1 MDRPGMVL
9 KQRSAEQGMTLI
21 EVMISMIVLGIVLI
35 GLGQALTYGIKVNNE
50 SKVRM
55 TNLNMCKY
63 QTENLKT
70 QISQSLAVFDGIEE
84 SNTNHYVDANG
95 DLTYSSTGGVKTA
108 AFTSSS
114 AFRVSV
120 AISNSALTKTEAGIT
135 KALLKVL
142 EVKVVDVQNASKPG
156 REITMRVEIIRPSA

>member
-1 MDRPGMVL
+1 MDRPNTVMT
-9 KQRSAEQGMTLI
+9 QRPAEQGMTLI

-35 GLGQALTYGIKVNNE
+35 GLAQALTYGIQANSQ

-63 QTENLKT
+63 MTENLKT
-70 QISQSLAVFDGIEE
+70 QISQSLAVFDAIEE
-84 SNTNHYVDANG
+84 SNTTYYVDG
-95 DLTYSSTGGVKTA
+95 DGNLTYSGGGKVG
-108 AFTSSS
+108 FTSSS

-142 EVKVVDVQNASKPG
+142 EVKVVDVQSASKPG
-156 REITMRVEIIRPSA
+156 REITMKVEVIRPSA